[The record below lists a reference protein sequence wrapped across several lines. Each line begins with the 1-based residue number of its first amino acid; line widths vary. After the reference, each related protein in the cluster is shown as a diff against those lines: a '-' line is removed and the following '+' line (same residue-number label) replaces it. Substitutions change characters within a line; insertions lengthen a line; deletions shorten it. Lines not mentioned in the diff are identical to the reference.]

1 MQTKCFYYSIGYFKS
16 KVFCMT
22 DYSKFKTSIE
32 NERKYVDDYSQA
44 SNPLSSKKENADLA
58 LSNYTQTFPRQQF
71 DEDITEIIEVV
82 RILNNMAPIRMP
94 EYNFNIDEINGERY
108 NRPDGT
114 LLLVREYDSDV
125 IRDYYAATEKENCI
139 YSISRI
145 LEHEKSSGRLK
156 TKIEPINRKSSRLKT
171 NITIFDL
178 KVNNKYIIIQL
189 SEGGLV
195 NNISEFTG
203 KGKSFQTLFRNIETL
218 KPARYLEGKD
228 NKDTGFEMI
237 DCIFDSD
244 GHIAR
249 IKRYSNKKEVSID
262 YTKDSKNITVKN
274 KD

>member
-1 MQTKCFYYSIGYFKS
+1 MFLLFYRLVFKH

-32 NERKYVDDYSQA
+32 NERRLSADYSQA
-44 SNPLSSKKENADLA
+44 SNPLSAKAGSNERA
-58 LSNYTQTFPRQQF
+58 LSDYTQAVPRQQF
-71 DEDITEIIEVV
+71 DEDINEIIEVV
-82 RILNNMAPIRMP
+82 RILNNMAPVRMP

-125 IRDYYAATEKENCI
+125 IRDYYAKTEKENCI
-139 YSISRI
+139 YSVSRI
-145 LEHEKSSGRLK
+145 LEHEKTSGRLR
-156 TKIEPINRKSSRLKT
+156 TKIEPINRKGSRLKT
-171 NITIFDL
+171 NITIFDM

-189 SEGGLV
+189 SEGGYV

-218 KPARYLEGKD
+218 KPARYLEGRD

-237 DCIFDSD
+237 DCIFDTE
-244 GHIAR
+244 GHVAR

-274 KD
+274 KN

>member
-1 MQTKCFYYSIGYFKS
+1 MFLLYYRLVFKH
-16 KVFCMT
+16 KVFFMT
-22 DYSKFKTSIE
+22 DYSNFRTSVD
-32 NERKYVDDYSQA
+32 NERKLTEDLRQA
-44 SNPLSSKKENADLA
+44 SNPLSAKTGNSDLA

-71 DEDITEIIEVV
+71 DEDISEIIEVV

-108 NRPDGT
+108 TRPDGT
-114 LLLVREYDSDV
+114 LLLIREYDSDV

-139 YSISRI
+139 YTISRI
-145 LEHEKSSGRLK
+145 LEHEKSSGRLR
-156 TKIEPINRKSSRLKT
+156 TKIEPINRKGSRLKT

-189 SEGGLV
+189 SDGGYV

-218 KPARYLEGKD
+218 KPARYLEGRDKD
-228 NKDTGFEMI
+228 GSGFEMI
-237 DCIFDSD
+237 DCIFDSE
-244 GHIAR
+244 GHVAR
-249 IKRYSNKKEVSID
+249 IKRYSNKKEVSIN
-262 YTKDSKNITVKN
+262 YTKEAKNITVKN